1 MGHRYTQRKL
11 TTFKKFIKELK
22 MKKSILSIAILL
34 MMGISAFAAKDDEAD
49 VNQLAV
55 KSFHREFVNARNIK
69 WEQKVGYVKVEFTLN
84 DQVLYAY
91 YNNEGENTAI
101 VRNIVS
107 DQLPITLLTG
117 LKKDY
122 TGFWISDLFEVAAGD
137 QTNYYVT
144 LENADK
150 KIVLRSTGIEG
161 WDVYSKS
168 RKNAEQVK

>member
-1 MGHRYTQRKL
+1 
-11 TTFKKFIKELK
+11 
-22 MKKSILSIAILL
+22 MKKSILSIAVLL
-34 MMGISAFAAKDDEAD
+34 MIGFCVFVVKDDEAS

-55 KSFHREFVNARNIK
+55 KSFHRDFASAKNIK
-69 WEQKVGYVKVEFTLN
+69 WEQKVNYVKVEFTLN

-91 YNNEGENTAI
+91 YNNEGQNTAI

-107 DQLPITLLTG
+107 DQLPINLLTT

-122 TGFWISDLFEVAAGD
+122 TGFWISDLFEVAVD
-137 QTNYYVT
+137 EQTNYYVT

-150 KIVLRSTGIEG
+150 KIVLRSSGIEG

-168 RKNAEQVK
+168 KKNAEQ

>member
-1 MGHRYTQRKL
+1 
-11 TTFKKFIKELK
+11 
-22 MKKSILSIAILL
+22 MKKSILSIAVLL
-34 MMGISAFAAKDDEAD
+34 MIGISAFAVKDDEAN

-55 KSFHREFVNARNIK
+55 KSFHKDFASAKNIK
-69 WEQKVGYVKVEFTLN
+69 WEQKVNYVKVEFTLN

-91 YNNEGENTAI
+91 YNNEGQNTAI

-107 DQLPITLLTG
+107 DQLPISLLTT

-122 TGFWISDLFEVAAGD
+122 TGFWISDLFEVAVD
-137 QTNYYVT
+137 EQTNYYVT

-150 KIVLRSTGIEG
+150 KIVLRSSGIEG

-168 RKNAEQVK
+168 KKHADQ

>member
-1 MGHRYTQRKL
+1 
-11 TTFKKFIKELK
+11 
-22 MKKSILSIAILL
+22 MKKSILSIAIVL
-34 MMGISAFAAKDDEAD
+34 MMGLGAFATKNDEAD

-55 KSFHREFVNARNIK
+55 NSFHKEFVNARNIK

-91 YNNEGENTAI
+91 YNNDGQLTAV

-107 DQLPITLLTG
+107 DQLPISLLTT
-117 LKKDY
+117 LKRDY
-122 TGFWISDLFEVAAGD
+122 TGFWISDLFEVAADD

-150 KIVLRSTGIEG
+150 KIVLRSNGIDS
-161 WDVYSKS
+161 WDVYSKT
-168 RKNAEQVK
+168 RKNAE